1 MSAGDHSCAVIA
13 LPPNLSSKRRTLVL
27 RSWTYVTGVQKT
39 LSTPRRCHRINFLQC
54 ASKPSIS
61 CILGKLHN
69 DQRMLDI
76 APVGSERSV
85 EGMEYT
91 VAGHTIRF
99 PHAAYGV
106 QLSFMGKALQ
116 TLAGRSNALLEA
128 PTGSGKTLSL
138 LCSSLAWQEAV
149 KLQRQAVPQCGYGL
163 SFVV

>member
-1 MSAGDHSCAVIA
+1 
-13 LPPNLSSKRRTLVL
+13 
-27 RSWTYVTGVQKT
+27 
-39 LSTPRRCHRINFLQC
+39 
-54 ASKPSIS
+54 
-61 CILGKLHN
+61 
-69 DQRMLDI
+69 MLDI

-116 TLAGRSNALLEA
+116 TLASRSNALLEA

-149 KLQRQAVPQCGYGL
+149 KLQRQAVPQCKYGL
-163 SFVV
+163 SFVVQPCFCTADGERGELVPSHAKQIYESVQLMHFVCLLGPSIRAFRQHSCIGFTEKQDQLLHLGRKSVSSSSS